1 MLMEINYKKYKDF
14 KILLVYTNIQMCEI
28 MPYSMG
34 LLTAYLRREGFQ
46 VELFDSTFYVDK
58 LNEQYTSYHDYVQ
71 EFDWKE
77 KGRIFKSDIIKDF
90 HKKIE
95 DFDPD
100 LISVSVVENTY
111 STGKKMI
118 ESLPDKMKKNSYYLG
133 RGFRNFCST
142 FNS

>member
-1 MLMEINYKKYKDF
+1 MMQKINSYKKYKDF
-14 KILLVYTNIQMCEI
+14 KILLVYPNIQMCEM

-34 LLTAYLRREGFQ
+34 LLTALLKREGFQ
-46 VELFDSTFYVDK
+46 VDLFDSTFYVDK

-77 KGRIFKSDIIKDF
+77 KGRIFKSDIINDF

-100 LISVSVVENTY
+100 LISVSVVENVL
-111 STGKKMI
+111 KI
-118 ESLPDKMKKNSYYLG
+118 
-133 RGFRNFCST
+133 
-142 FNS
+142 